1 MNEAI
6 NCKSVAQAVG
16 PYSHA
21 VRAGALVF
29 VSAQAGQD
37 PATGRLVSPDVS
49 AQAAQAILN
58 IEHILIES
66 GKRLEDVARVGVYL
80 ANMADLTAVNAIYS
94 QYFSSPLPARTTV
107 CVRGLPLRA
116 LVELDAIAV

>member
-1 MNEAI
+1 MNEAV
-6 NCKSVAQAVG
+6 NCESVAQAIG
-16 PYSHA
+16 TYSLA

-49 AQAAQAILN
+49 AQVAQALVN

-66 GKRLEDVARVGVYL
+66 GKRLKDVARVGVYL
-80 ANMADLTAVNAIYS
+80 SNMADLAAVNAIYG
-94 QYFSSPLPARTTV
+94 QYSPLRCPHGQQSAS
-107 CVRGLPLRA
+107 A
-116 LVELDAIAV
+116 AFH